1 MTKNMINITIYVCKK
16 KQNKKKL
23 KKKHKLPYD
32 MKTPFPTQ
40 FNLSIS
46 VKSRRAL
53 LPAANESDVGENG
66 RRRPFPVAEVDGA
79 SVGPLSGL
87 VEGYQ

>member
-1 MTKNMINITIYVCKK
+1 
-16 KQNKKKL
+16 
-23 KKKHKLPYD
+23 